1 MKSIAIALLPAL
13 LLSTSPAQAWV
24 GGPWDHNIAGG
35 QTSAS
40 GTFQGVIKGQNVMG
54 ILVFGVSATS
64 ANAAV
69 NSSST
74 TVNTGININISNG
87 GGNNSVPTVVGGMG
101 TTGNEGRV
109 AVFAD
114 GRLVV
119 GALSAVMDLDN
130 RTINGVFDASRIVAV
145 ETISERDRA
154 STTTTNTTASSSY
167 TYTAVEN
174 VSGYFDGVLD
184 HTFPD
189 ITFSA
194 SGEITISSPAE
205 PFDITELVV
214 GASLDPNAASADTG
228 LTITKLTPVV
238 NKSSL
243 PIIVTGVRTA
253 NVAPVFTTNVQL
265 QQSTVVSSGNG
276 F

>member
-54 ILVFGVSATS
+54 ILVFGVS
-64 ANAAV
+64 
-69 NSSST
+69 
-74 TVNTGININISNG
+74 
-87 GGNNSVPTVVGGMG
+87 
-101 TTGNEGRV
+101 
-109 AVFAD
+109 VFAD